1 MDIGYCSPDA
11 LPVSELFD
19 NADNAL
25 FRAIINNSSHILGH
39 FLSIKSRNNYNA
51 RHRKHNFE
59 LIKKTTSLG
68 DRNFLIRMLYKDIYW
83 FESHEILLSDT

>member
-1 MDIGYCSPDA
+1 MCLSGAQSGMDIDCSPDA

-39 FLSIKSRNNYNA
+39 FLSIKSRNNYSVSTEN
-51 RHRKHNFE
+51 
-59 LIKKTTSLG
+59 IT
-68 DRNFLIRMLYKDIYW
+68 
-83 FESHEILLSDT
+83 LS